1 MLMLMCAAS
10 SASQEG
16 SVGEVSVQVDL
27 YTHPGTGEH
36 KVTLKGEICE
46 IIFRII
52 LEVVKH
58 QHFQVFFGRGHSKV
72 ASQIKGAEV
81 SE

>member
-36 KVTLKGEICE
+36 KVTLKGDSLKSRQKFSSHELEIYIEALKAKKDSNCQL
-46 IIFRII
+46 FN
-52 LEVVKH
+52 L
-58 QHFQVFFGRGHSKV
+58 
-72 ASQIKGAEV
+72 
-81 SE
+81 